1 MIGNLQNYY
10 WRLIM
15 IRTGIGYDA
24 HQLAE
29 NRKLIIA
36 GITIPNEK
44 GSVGHSDGDA
54 LSHAVIDAVLGAA
67 CLGDLGDY
75 FPSSDDKW
83 KDANSL
89 DLLSESI
96 KRITSRGYTIN
107 NIDSVVIIQKPK
119 LKTYILK
126 IRENL
131 AKTIEIPIDSISVK
145 ATTVDQLGAVGAG
158 DGWAAQAIA
167 TISK

>member
-1 MIGNLQNYY
+1 
-10 WRLIM
+10 M

-54 LSHAVIDAVLGAA
+54 LSHAIIDAVLGAA

-89 DLLSESI
+89 DLLSKSI
-96 KRITSRGYTIN
+96 KRIISKGYTIN

-119 LKTYILK
+119 LKTYILQ

-131 AKTIEIPIDSISVK
+131 AKTIEIPIGNISVK
-145 ATTVDQLGAVGAG
+145 ATTVDQLGAIGAG

>member
-1 MIGNLQNYY
+1 
-10 WRLIM
+10 M
-15 IRTGIGYDA
+15 IRTGIGYDV

-29 NRKLIIA
+29 GYKLVIA
-36 GITIPNEK
+36 GIHVPFNK

-54 LSHAVIDAVLGAA
+54 LSHSIIDALLGAA

-75 FPSSDDKW
+75 FPSDNDKW
-83 KDANSL
+83 KGVSSL
-89 DLLSESI
+89 DLLSKSI
-96 KRITSRGYTIN
+96 KRILSEGYTIN

-119 LKTYILK
+119 LKKYILT

-131 AKTIEIPIDSISVK
+131 AETIGISIESISVK
-145 ATTVDQLGAVGAG
+145 ATTVDRVGTIG
-158 DGWAAQAIA
+158 TGNGWASQAIA

>member
-1 MIGNLQNYY
+1 
-10 WRLIM
+10 M

-29 NRKLIIA
+29 NRKLVIA
-36 GITIPNEK
+36 GVEIPYEK

-54 LSHAVIDAVLGAA
+54 LSHAIIDAVLGAA

-75 FPSSDDKW
+75 FPSDDNKW
-83 KDANSL
+83 KGANSL

-96 KRITSRGYTIN
+96 NRVLSEGYTIN

-119 LKTYILK
+119 LKKFHLMAGKNQIK
-126 IRENL
+126 
-131 AKTIEIPIDSISVK
+131 EIHFTNTRKFS
-145 ATTVDQLGAVGAG
+145 
-158 DGWAAQAIA
+158 
-167 TISK
+167 

>member
-1 MIGNLQNYY
+1 
-10 WRLIM
+10 M
-15 IRTGIGYDA
+15 IRTGIGYDV

-29 NRKLIIA
+29 NRKLVIA
-36 GITIPNEK
+36 GVVIPSEK

-54 LSHAVIDAVLGAA
+54 LSHAIIDALFGAA

-75 FPSSDDKW
+75 FPSEDNKW
-83 KDANSL
+83 KGANSL

-96 KRITSRGYTIN
+96 NKIVSEGYTIN

-119 LKTYILK
+119 LKEYILP

-131 AKTIEIPIDSISVK
+131 ARTIGIPINRISVK
-145 ATTVDQLGAVGAG
+145 ATTVDYLGAIGAG
-158 DGWAAQAIA
+158 DGWASQAIV

>member
-1 MIGNLQNYY
+1 
-10 WRLIM
+10 M

-29 NRKLIIA
+29 NRKLVIADVII
-36 GITIPNEK
+36 PFDK

-54 LSHAVIDAVLGAA
+54 LSHAIIDAVLGAA
-67 CLGDLGDY
+67 GIGDIGDY
-75 FPSSDDKW
+75 FPSEDNKW

-89 DLLSESI
+89 NLLSESI
-96 KRITSRGYTIN
+96 KNVVLKGYSIN

-119 LKTYILK
+119 LKNYILL
-126 IRENL
+126 IRKNL
-131 AKTIEIPIDSISVK
+131 ARAIGIPIDNISVK
-145 ATTVDQLGAVGAG
+145 ATTVDHLGAIGAG

>member
-1 MIGNLQNYY
+1 
-10 WRLIM
+10 M

-24 HQLAE
+24 HKLAE

-54 LSHAVIDAVLGAA
+54 LSHAIIDAVLGAA

-89 DLLSESI
+89 DLLSKSI
-96 KRITSRGYTIN
+96 KRIMSKGYTIN

-119 LKTYILK
+119 LKTYILQ

-131 AKTIEIPIDSISVK
+131 AKTIEIPIGNISVK
-145 ATTVDQLGAVGAG
+145 ATTVDQLGAIGAG

>member
-1 MIGNLQNYY
+1 
-10 WRLIM
+10 M
-15 IRTGIGYDA
+15 IRTGIGYDV

-29 NRKLIIA
+29 NRKLVIA
-36 GITIPNEK
+36 GVEITFEK

-54 LSHAVIDAVLGAA
+54 LSHAIIDALFGAA

-75 FPSSDDKW
+75 FPSDDNKW
-83 KDANSL
+83 KGANSL

-96 KRITSRGYTIN
+96 NKVISEGYTIN

-119 LKTYILK
+119 LKEYILP

-131 AKTIEIPIDSISVK
+131 ARTIGIPINRISVK
-145 ATTVDQLGAVGAG
+145 ATTVDYLGAIGAG
-158 DGWAAQAIA
+158 DGWASQAIV

>member
-1 MIGNLQNYY
+1 
-10 WRLIM
+10 M

-54 LSHAVIDAVLGAA
+54 LSHAIIDAVLGAA

-75 FPSSDDKW
+75 FPSNDNKW

-89 DLLSESI
+89 DLLSQSI
-96 KRITSRGYTIN
+96 KLVISEGYTIN

-119 LKTYILK
+119 LKTHILQ

-131 AKTIEIPIDSISVK
+131 AKTIEISIDSISVK
-145 ATTVDQLGAVGAG
+145 ATTVDQLGVIGAG
-158 DGWAAQAIA
+158 DGWATQAIA

>member
-1 MIGNLQNYY
+1 MIK
-10 WRLIM
+10 
-15 IRTGIGYDA
+15 TGIGYDA

-36 GITIPNEK
+36 GVDIPFGK

-54 LSHAVIDAVLGAA
+54 LSHAIIDAVLGAA

-75 FPSSDDKW
+75 FPSDDNKW
-83 KDANSL
+83 KGANSL

-96 KRITSRGYTIN
+96 NRVLSESYTIN

-119 LKTYILK
+119 LKKYILQ

-131 AKTIEIPIDSISVK
+131 AKTIGIPIDLISVK
-145 ATTVDQLGAVGAG
+145 ATTVDYLGVIGTG
-158 DGWAAQAIA
+158 DGWASQAIV

>member
-1 MIGNLQNYY
+1 
-10 WRLIM
+10 M
-15 IRTGIGYDA
+15 IRTGIGYDV

-29 NRKLIIA
+29 NRKLVIA
-36 GITIPNEK
+36 GVVILSEK
-44 GSVGHSDGDA
+44 GSAGHSDGDA
-54 LSHAVIDAVLGAA
+54 LSHAIIDALFGAA

-75 FPSSDDKW
+75 FPSEDNKW
-83 KDANSL
+83 KGANSL

-96 KRITSRGYTIN
+96 NKIVSEGYTIN

-119 LKTYILK
+119 LKEYILP

-131 AKTIEIPIDSISVK
+131 ARTIGIPINRISVK
-145 ATTVDQLGAVGAG
+145 ATTVDYLGAIGAG
-158 DGWAAQAIA
+158 DGWASQAIV

>member
-1 MIGNLQNYY
+1 
-10 WRLIM
+10 M

-36 GITIPNEK
+36 GITIPNEN

-54 LSHAVIDAVLGAA
+54 LSHAIIDAVLGAA

-89 DLLSESI
+89 DLLSKAI
-96 KRITSRGYTIN
+96 KRIMSKGYTIN

-119 LKTYILK
+119 LKTYILQ

-131 AKTIEIPIDSISVK
+131 AKTIDIPIGNISVK
-145 ATTVDQLGAVGAG
+145 ATTVDQLGAIGAG

>member
-1 MIGNLQNYY
+1 
-10 WRLIM
+10 M

-145 ATTVDQLGAVGAG
+145 ATTIDQLGAVGAG